1 MVFALLK
8 NCVEYDIL
16 HNPQNG
22 VLTQVQNRDK
32 VRGII
37 ESNAAK
43 AAAVVCAVLMA
54 HAVFASARDRLLSFS
69 SYGPDRYAD
78 GSLVVDGECYA
89 LVWSPAGTS
98 FSGFN
103 ADGTPVSADDRVIL
117 AAPFAEGGKCRECA
131 FQVPDAEYKELK
143 GGEWAVCL
151 VDTRS
156 IYGDPLGAKDGRPLR
171 VNSWG
176 IVKSGVKID
185 ASASGGE
192 SQIASL
198 KGAAA
203 SGNRNQSGASP
214 ARANR
219 RVKVPNSAK
228 KPRITAMDFTGG
240 VVRLTVAD
248 TEPYLTYTIS
258 SGDTPA
264 DLAEDYAAEV
274 VDGVSNSQVEIAAPK
289 TATRRFF
296 KIIRV
301 E

>member
-1 MVFALLK
+1 MK
-8 NCVEYDIL
+8 
-16 HNPQNG
+16 
-22 VLTQVQNRDK
+22 
-32 VRGII
+32 GII

-43 AAAVVCAVLMA
+43 VAAVVCAILMA
-54 HAVFASARDRLLSFS
+54 HATFAGARDRLLSFS
-69 SYGPDRYAD
+69 SDGPDRYAD

-103 ADGTPVSADDRVIL
+103 ADGTPVSADDRVVL

-131 FQVPDAEYKELK
+131 FQVPAAQYEELK

-156 IYGDPLGAKDGRPLR
+156 IYGVPLGAKDGRPLR

-185 ASASGGE
+185 TSASGGE
-192 SQIASL
+192 AQIASL

-203 SGNRNQSGASP
+203 SGNRNQSGASSV
-214 ARANR
+214 RANR

-228 KPRITAMDFTGG
+228 KPRITALDFTGG

-274 VDGVSNSQVEIAAPK
+274 VDGVSGSQVEIAAPK
-289 TATRRFF
+289 TAARRFF